1 MDLVKV
7 SLADIRGHEKTK
19 SVEIEREIRKE
30 LALLKMNVYGAR
42 TAGKTR
48 GLRKTLAR
56 VLTVRGQK
64 KG

>member
-1 MDLVKV
+1 MDLVKM
-7 SLADIRGHEKTK
+7 SLADLRSQDSSK
-19 SVEIEREIRKE
+19 SVEIERQIRKE
-30 LALLKMNVYGAR
+30 LALLKMDVYGAR

-56 VLTVRGQK
+56 VLTVRSQK